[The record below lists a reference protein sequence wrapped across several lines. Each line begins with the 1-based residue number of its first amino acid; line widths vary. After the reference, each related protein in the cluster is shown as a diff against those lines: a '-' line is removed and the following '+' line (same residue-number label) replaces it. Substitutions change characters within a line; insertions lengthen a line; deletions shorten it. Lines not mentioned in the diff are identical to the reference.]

1 MNRSKAYVSHTLHPR
16 WRNSLPF
23 RVGLLQSLIA
33 TLLLLATLWI
43 LLGSQKEERLAQE
56 MNLNLSQGQ
65 LVQARLRD
73 LTAQLDTLVVAIA
86 DVAGTQRN
94 DIATIENTIPSLLS
108 LPNHKD
114 VVASGGIWP
123 EKGHPLG
130 QENESRSLFW
140 VRDLLGQLRK
150 NDGYNQSSDHY
161 FDELWYKPMRLF
173 PAGRVFWSPSYI
185 DPHTQ
190 ESMVTASVPIWQE
203 HEFQG
208 VATIDVSLSSL
219 SSYLTESRKELG
231 GYVILL
237 DQFNQVLSA
246 PLPGAEQSLPEHA
259 SLPDLATL
267 TQRYPQLSALLSL
280 VEDADTLF
288 IKDAQ
293 THQVITQEQFLTMT
307 PSNFP
312 LGKQMY
318 QAIIN
323 TSALAMPQ
331 SPVLLATLAIDAD
344 PLIAAPSLVSVY
356 RMPGTFWKVITVTPK
371 SSFKNEALL
380 LVERA
385 GLYLL
390 LAQVLALLL
399 MIFVQHKLY
408 IKPIARMVSALKA
421 EDAAHLELQ
430 ASQREDEIG
439 VLASALVARTHQLE
453 IAMAS
458 LDASN
463 LALEQQLE
471 VQQEAQQ
478 DLLAH
483 KERLTALLKSSPNL
497 IFIKDIAGRYLMVN
511 DKFCETIGL
520 DRHRILG
527 ATDRQLFSSDLAQ
540 AYGESDQRVMTQDAP
555 LQFEETLPT
564 RLGEIRFQM
573 TKFAIR
579 DDDDN
584 LRGTGAIAFDIQNR
598 KRIEKELLER
608 ITTLEHSLSLCSSEN
623 GKLQQ
628 KLQLAEFELSQK
640 TQNIEETKAKGE
652 AWGTERRLF
661 KSWLRDLVSLIAREQ
676 ENLLAKACN
685 PGATPMEKLKDAL
698 SEHAERLRV
707 LELLTGRHKAS
718 QRAVPMDVLQQLTH
732 LFQSELAGRDIQIRL
747 EGERNVSVQLET
759 WQLTLLIF
767 SLLKLLCTQTDNAP
781 QGNIVTVCVDGSGPD
796 CLIRFDS
803 QGASSDIIA
812 PELSALTAWLE
823 RQFGGSLTLCHSLT
837 VATIVDCRLP
847 FAD

>member
-1 MNRSKAYVSHTLHPR
+1 MNRSKAYVSNTLHPR

-43 LLGSQKEERLAQE
+43 LLGSQKEERLTQE

-65 LVQARLRD
+65 LIQARLRD

-94 DIATIENTIPSLLS
+94 DIATIERTIPSLLS
-108 LPNHKD
+108 LPNHKE

-130 QENESRSLFW
+130 QETEIRSLFW

-150 NDGYNQSSDHY
+150 NEGYNQSSGHY
-161 FDELWYKPMRLF
+161 FDELWYKPIRLF

-219 SSYLTESRKELG
+219 SSYLAESRKELG

-246 PLPGAEQSLPEHA
+246 PLAGAEQSLPGHA
-259 SLPDLATL
+259 TLPDLVAL
-267 TQRYPQLSALLSL
+267 ARRYPQLSALLAL
-280 VEDADTLF
+280 VDDADRQF
-288 IKDAQ
+288 INDAQ
-293 THQVITQEQFLTMT
+293 THQVITQEQLLTMV
-307 PSNFP
+307 PGNFP
-312 LGKQMY
+312 QGKKMY
-318 QAIIN
+318 EAIIN

-331 SPVLLATLAIDAD
+331 SPALLGTLAIDAD
-344 PLIAAPSLVSVY
+344 PLIAAPTLVSVY

-385 GLYLL
+385 GFYLL
-390 LAQVLALLL
+390 LAQVVALLL
-399 MIFVQHKLY
+399 MIYVQHWLY
-408 IKPIARMVSALKA
+408 IKPLARLVSALKA

-439 VLASALVARTHQLE
+439 VLASALVARTRQLE

-483 KERLTALLKSSPNL
+483 KEQLSALLKSSPNL
-497 IFIKDIAGRYLMVN
+497 IFIKDTAGRYLMVN

-540 AYGESDQRVMTQDAP
+540 IYGESDQRVMSQDAP

-564 RLGEIRFQM
+564 RLGEVRFQM

-598 KRIEKELLER
+598 KRIENELLER
-608 ITTLEHSLSLCSSEN
+608 TAALERSLSLCGSEN
-623 GKLQQ
+623 AKIQQQLQQ
-628 KLQLAEFELSQK
+628 AEFELSQK
-640 TQNIEETKAKGE
+640 TQSMEDTKAKDE
-652 AWGTERRLF
+652 AWVIERRLF
-661 KSWLRDLVSLIAREQ
+661 KNWLRDLVSLIAREQ
-676 ENLLAKACN
+676 EILLAKACTLD
-685 PGATPMEKLKDAL
+685 AAPMEKLKDAL
-698 SEHAERLRV
+698 SEHAERLRL
-707 LELLTGRHKAS
+707 LELLTGKHKPS
-718 QRAVPMDVLQQLTH
+718 QRVVPMDVLQQLTQ
-732 LFQSELAGRDIQIRL
+732 LFQSEIAGRDIQIQL
-747 EGERNVSVQLET
+747 EGGRKFSVRLET

-767 SLLKLLCTQTDNAP
+767 SLLKLLCTQVDNTP
-781 QGNIVTVCVDGSGPD
+781 QGNIVRVCVDETGHD
-796 CLIRFDS
+796 CRIRFDR
-803 QGASSDIIA
+803 QGVS
-812 PELSALTAWLE
+812 PELITPELNALSAWLE

-847 FAD
+847 IGD